1 MGNRKKENFGNVVDD
16 VITSIGEF
24 NRQPEQ
30 PEPIKEPEREPEP
43 ETHTETEPDQKT
55 GKTVSAGKIL
65 FDATKEEFKT
75 RRVQLVFKQST
86 YNEIMQAIKYVKRK
100 TGKKRVS
107 INRAITTVIE
117 AWLED
122 VRREMQ

>member
-1 MGNRKKENFGNVVDD
+1 MGNRKKENFGNVVAD

-24 NRQPEQ
+24 NRQQEQ

-43 ETHTETEPDQKT
+43 ETKTETEPDQKT
-55 GKTVSAGKIL
+55 GETVSVGKTE
-65 FDATKEEFKT
+65 FPSTKKELKK

-86 YNEIMQAIKYVKRK
+86 YNEIMQAVKYVNRK
-100 TGKKRVS
+100 TRNKYSLNRV
-107 INRAITTVIE
+107 ITKLVE
-117 AWLED
+117 DWLEE

>member
-1 MGNRKKENFGNVVDD
+1 MGNRKKENFGNVVAD

-24 NRQPEQ
+24 NRQQEQ

-43 ETHTETEPDQKT
+43 ETKTETEPDQKA
-55 GKTVSAGKIL
+55 GKTVSVGEIL
-65 FDATKEEFKT
+65 FDGSKEELKD

-86 YNEIMQAIKYVKRK
+86 YNELTQAIKYVELK
-100 TGKKRVS
+100 TGKKQS
-107 INRAITTVIE
+107 LNQAITNLVE
-117 AWLED
+117 DWLEK